1 MQGCFRFDVCC
12 RREVVV
18 GSARVYYGVVVGIAA
33 RCGSGVMNGMG
44 GDRKRGTCVATCIVM
59 FNH

>member
-1 MQGCFRFDVCC
+1 MQGCFHFDVCC

-33 RCGSGVMNGMG
+33 RCGSGVMSGMG
-44 GDRKRGTCVATCIVM
+44 GDRK
-59 FNH
+59 